1 MYGLAT
7 IRAMN
12 AKAHDEAT
20 TIWKSR
26 KSGRYYYEP
35 TANWFDTL
43 EEAQLFEQV
52 KFTTLL
58 YLGVN
63 DKVRKVI

>member
-12 AKAHDEAT
+12 TKAHDEAT

-26 KSGRYYYEP
+26 NTGRYYYEP
-35 TANWFDTL
+35 TDSWFDTL
-43 EEAQLFEQV
+43 QEAEAIERV
-52 KFTTLL
+52 RFTTLL
-58 YLGVN
+58 YLGAS
-63 DKVRKVI
+63 DKVRKVL